1 MLNIG
6 VVKSK
11 AKGMTTQLNN
21 HKGLNIK
28 FTPQELN
35 VIKTIGNGNMT
46 EGVRVSIMW
55 ASHFWN
61 LGLNPEMD
69 LGIIGL
75 VTVSTTDKHPN
86 E

>member
-1 MLNIG
+1 MENIG
-6 VVKSK
+6 EVKLK

-28 FTPQELN
+28 FTPQEIN
-35 VIKTIGNGNMT
+35 VIKTIGKGNMT

-61 LGLNPEMD
+61 LGLNPDMD
-69 LGIIGL
+69 LSVIGL
-75 VTVSTTDKHPN
+75 VTVSTTDKHPHD
-86 E
+86 